1 MSSSTINQL
10 TGSEQESIFEFK
22 VYRKRWL
29 LLFIFSCYSLL
40 NSFQWIQYSII
51 ENIVSKYYNVESMA
65 IDWTSMIFMV
75 VFVPLIFPAMNFL
88 DKKGLRWSI
97 ILGTCGTAAGA
108 CIKIAS
114 VHPDLFWV
122 TFVGQTLVAMSQ
134 VFMLSV
140 PPTLAAIWFG
150 AKEVSTACSIAV
162 FGNMFGIAMGF
173 LVPPLLVK
181 NHDNTDD
188 IGSELSIMFYYT
200 AGFSTAVFLAAV
212 FFFQDRPPTPPSAQQ
227 AQQKENASRNADGF
241 VNLVKRLFGNRSFV
255 LVLLA
260 FSINQGVTNS
270 VSTLLNQLLLTYFE
284 GGEEFAGIVGLVS
297 ITSGMVGG
305 VLLGVLQDRSHRFK
319 QITLAAFTMSLVGM
333 STFTLALELKS
344 SVAIYITVAIL
355 GCFLGGYMPIAYDFA
370 AELTYP
376 EPEGMTAGILI
387 LPAQISGAL
396 FTLGYGEMLR
406 SVGPLWANVTLCCTL
421 LVGSVIHVVI
431 RPDLRRQAVCRA
443 SVQDSIPSYNA
454 T

>member
-1 MSSSTINQL
+1 
-10 TGSEQESIFEFK
+10 
-22 VYRKRWL
+22 
-29 LLFIFSCYSLL
+29 
-40 NSFQWIQYSII
+40 
-51 ENIVSKYYNVESMA
+51 
-65 IDWTSMIFMV
+65 
-75 VFVPLIFPAMNFL
+75 
-88 DKKGLRWSI
+88 
-97 ILGTCGTAAGA
+97 
-108 CIKIAS
+108 
-114 VHPDLFWV
+114 
-122 TFVGQTLVAMSQ
+122 
-134 VFMLSV
+134 
-140 PPTLAAIWFG
+140 
-150 AKEVSTACSIAV
+150 
-162 FGNMFGIAMGF
+162 MGF

-188 IGSELSIMFYYT
+188 IGSELATMFYYT

-241 VNLVKRLFGNRSFV
+241 LNLVRRLFGNRSFV

-305 VLLGVLQDRSHRFK
+305 VLLGVLQDRTHRFK
-319 QITLAAFTMSLVGM
+319 
-333 STFTLALELKS
+333 
-344 SVAIYITVAIL
+344 
-355 GCFLGGYMPIAYDFA
+355 CFLGGYMPIAYDFA

-443 SVQDSIPSYNA
+443 SVQDSVPSYNA